1 MWEFSMV
8 SELNDFIH
16 GLRLSESEA
25 GKYETCKGVEAMI

>member
-1 MWEFSMV
+1 MV

-16 GLRLSESEA
+16 GLGVNESEV